1 MRSTLFALIIVCT
14 VVPLADAPA
23 QEVGGQE
30 DPSRYA
36 PTPEFAAALGRMHFS
51 IEFATMGMQHRDFST
66 DDAGIYFGLSG
77 YGHLGK
83 DWYLGGEYG
92 GGTSMSFFFADES
105 SFYPLELNAKRGF
118 RFSDIFCADLGGGL
132 SYSRVH
138 FKRMFLFF
146 SEGEEIDEW
155 VFGGQIFG
163 DLMLEFG
170 GVFLGLS
177 AKYQLTTDASDVA
190 DELEETDGWD
200 YTNYRIGLKLGFMI
214 GD

>member
-1 MRSTLFALIIVCT
+1 MRSTLLALIIACT
-14 VVPLADAPA
+14 IVPAVDAPA
-23 QEVGGQE
+23 QEIAGQTE
-30 DPSRYA
+30 QPHDA
-36 PTPEFAAALGRMHFS
+36 PTPEMTAALGRMHFS

-66 DDAGIYFGLSG
+66 DDAGVYFGISG

-92 GGTSMSFFFADES
+92 AGTSMAFFFADES

-118 RFSDIFCADLGGGL
+118 RLSEVFCADLGAGL
-132 SYSRVH
+132 SYSRVK
-138 FKRMFLFF
+138 FQSIGFF
-146 SEGEEIDEW
+146 SEDGEEIEEW

-163 DLMLEFG
+163 DLMIEAG
-170 GVFLGLS
+170 GVFLGLC

-200 YTNYRIGLKLGFMI
+200 YTNYRIGLKIGFMF
-214 GD
+214 GN